1 MVPLATCCPGRQTP
15 GTEPLPALRVV
26 ARLVLLCS
34 LLLVSACTVASLPR
48 FPGAGGAAGRAGQEA
63 VKSGQLARA
72 GLLLDEA
79 VAAAA
84 AGGQLGAGRLASLRF
99 VARARDLMTRERNEE
114 ALDLLE
120 RSMGLDGGSWY
131 TWLYMAEAWRRGG
144 DPARGRV
151 YLEKLDGRVPDDDR
165 LALEIELLRRQVYLP
180 AGLTGE
186 FSGRDG

>member
-1 MVPLATCCPGRQTP
+1 MP
-15 GTEPLPALRVV
+15 VV
-26 ARLVLLCS
+26 AHLVLVCS
-34 LLLVSACTVASLPR
+34 LLLVSACTVAGLPR
-48 FPGAGGAAGRAGQEA
+48 FPGAGATAGRPGQEP

-72 GLLLDEA
+72 GLLLEEA

-84 AGGQLGAGRLASLRF
+84 AGGQLGAERLASLRF
-99 VARARDLMTRERNEE
+99 VVRARDLMTRERNEE

-180 AGLTGE
+180 AGLTGK

>member
-1 MVPLATCCPGRQTP
+1 V
-15 GTEPLPALRVV
+15 PALSVF
-26 ARLVLLCS
+26 ARLVLASS
-34 LLLVSACTVASLPR
+34 LLLVSACTVAGLPG
-48 FPGAGGAAGRAGQEA
+48 FPGAGATGGRSGQEP

-84 AGGQLGAGRLASLRF
+84 AGGQLGAERLASLRF
-99 VARARDLMTRERNEE
+99 VDRARDLMSRDRNEE

>member
-1 MVPLATCCPGRQTP
+1 MQVAARAVLAKNGVD
-15 GTEPLPALRVV
+15 AVV
-26 ARLVLLCS
+26 AH
-34 LLLVSACTVASLPR
+34 PR
-48 FPGAGGAAGRAGQEA
+48 CCGMPKLEHGD
-63 VKSGQLARA
+63 L
-72 GLLLDEA
+72 EA

>member
-1 MVPLATCCPGRQTP
+1 VVPLATCCPGRQTL
-15 GTEPLPALRVV
+15 GTEPVPVLPVV

-34 LLLVSACTVASLPR
+34 LLLVSACSVANLPR
-48 FPGAGGAAGRAGQEA
+48 FPAAGATAGRPGQEP

-79 VAAAA
+79 VAGAA

-99 VARARDLMTRERNEE
+99 VARARDLMTRERNED

-151 YLEKLDGRVPDDDR
+151 YLEKLDGLVPDDDR

-180 AGLTGE
+180 AGLTGKI
-186 FSGRDG
+186 SGREG

>member
-1 MVPLATCCPGRQTP
+1 MP
-15 GTEPLPALRVV
+15 VV
-26 ARLVLLCS
+26 ARLVLVCS
-34 LLLVSACTVASLPR
+34 LLFVSACTVASLPR
-48 FPGAGGAAGRAGQEA
+48 FPGAGATAGRPGQE

-79 VAAAA
+79 VAEAT
-84 AGGQLGAGRLASLRF
+84 AGGQLGAERLASLRF
-99 VARARDLMTRERNEE
+99 VVRARDLMTREQNEE

-151 YLEKLDGRVPDDDR
+151 YLEKLDGRVPDDER